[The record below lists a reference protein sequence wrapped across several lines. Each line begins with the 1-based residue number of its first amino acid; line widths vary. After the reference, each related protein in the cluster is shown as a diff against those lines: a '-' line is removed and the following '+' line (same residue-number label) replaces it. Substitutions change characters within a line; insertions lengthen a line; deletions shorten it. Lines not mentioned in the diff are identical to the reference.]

1 VPAQA
6 TDWELGAYGE
16 LLAAKALRKRG
27 YRVLRQNFKA
37 PHGGEVDI
45 VCRHGEFLVFV
56 EVKTRRTETYG
67 DPAEAVTLSKQ
78 RLIERGAMEWLRLLG
93 MPEILFRFD
102 VAEVRVIEGKAE
114 VNIIADAFTLSER
127 YTY

>member
-1 VPAQA
+1 MPAQA

>member
-1 VPAQA
+1 MPAEA
-6 TDWELGAYGE
+6 TDWELGGYGE

-67 DPAEAVTLSKQ
+67 DPAEAVTLRKQ

-102 VAEVRVIEGKAE
+102 VAEVRVIDGKAE
-114 VNIIADAFTLSER
+114 VNVIENVFTLSER

>member
-1 VPAQA
+1 MPAQA

-102 VAEVRVIEGKAE
+102 VAEVRVFEGKAE

-127 YTY
+127 YIY